1 MLSTISVG
9 TNPLAV
15 EVNSSTNR
23 IYVANLTDST
33 VSVIDDSSSSPPT
46 VATSSATDVT
56 SNSATLNGT
65 VNANGAST
73 TAWFQYGTASGSYS
87 STSTTQSVSGSSDT
101 TVSIGISGLSSSTT
115 YYYRIVASS
124 SAGTSYGSETT
135 FTTVAPPN
143 TAPVANAGADQTV
156 YVSNTVTLDGSG
168 STDADGDLL
177 TFNWIITSKPS
188 TSNAALSNPT
198 SVNPTFTVDVS
209 GTYVVSLTVNDGNVD
224 STADTVTIS
233 TLNSAPVANAGADN
247 SVYVGDT
254 VTLYGS
260 GSSDVDGNLLTYSW
274 AFTTKP
280 TDSTATLSDAAA
292 VKPTFTVDKAGTY
305 VVSLTVSDGTVN
317 SNPDTVTIS
326 TLNSAPVANA
336 GADQSVYVG
345 NTVTLDG
352 SRSSDAD
359 GNALTYSWAF
369 TSKPSGSTAN
379 PE

>member
-1 MLSTISVG
+1 MVPVWHGQRFIQQHIDHTISERFERYNCQHWHQRTVIKHDLLLPHSG
-9 TNPLAV
+9 IKQCRDVVRERN
-15 EVNSSTNR
+15 
-23 IYVANLTDST
+23 NLYHCC
-33 VSVIDDSSSSPPT
+33 
-46 VATSSATDVT
+46 
-56 SNSATLNGT
+56 
-65 VNANGAST
+65 T
-73 TAWFQYGTASGSYS
+73 TEYSASGQCGCRSNCIC
-87 STSTTQSVSGSSDT
+87 G
-101 TVSIGISGLSSSTT
+101 
-115 YYYRIVASS
+115 
-124 SAGTSYGSETT
+124 
-135 FTTVAPPN
+135 
-143 TAPVANAGADQTV
+143 
-156 YVSNTVTLDGSG
+156 NTVTLDGSG